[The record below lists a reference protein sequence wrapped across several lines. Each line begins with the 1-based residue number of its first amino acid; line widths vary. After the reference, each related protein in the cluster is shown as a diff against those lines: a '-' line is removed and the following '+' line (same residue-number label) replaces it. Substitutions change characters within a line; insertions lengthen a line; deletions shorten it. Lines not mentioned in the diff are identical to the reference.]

1 MHGTSLL
8 EIASALGPDVGL
20 CEESTQQASI
30 PSKVGKKPFPAW
42 KELHDR
48 NGMTG
53 RRNQKMGLMINCR
66 DYDEYSALLV

>member
-30 PSKVGKKPFPAW
+30 PSKAGKKPFPAW
-42 KELHDR
+42 KELHDG

-53 RRNQKMGLMINCR
+53 RETRKW
-66 DYDEYSALLV
+66 A

>member
-30 PSKVGKKPFPAW
+30 LSKVGKKPFSAW
-42 KELHDR
+42 KELHGR

-53 RRNQKMGLMINCR
+53 RETRKW
-66 DYDEYSALLV
+66 A

>member
-30 PSKVGKKPFPAW
+30 LSKVGKPFSAR

-53 RRNQKMGLMINCR
+53 REARKW
-66 DYDEYSALLV
+66 A